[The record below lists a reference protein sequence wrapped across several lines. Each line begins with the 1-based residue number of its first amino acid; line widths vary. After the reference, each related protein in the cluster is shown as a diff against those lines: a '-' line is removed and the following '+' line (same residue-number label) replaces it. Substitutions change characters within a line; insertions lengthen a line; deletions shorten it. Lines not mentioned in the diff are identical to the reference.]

1 MWDVSTCSLGAGIGG
16 FGACWHI
23 LGSVWSAQRALLLAL
38 SMTMMNSTHLLQ
50 EDALEDEGDDAG
62 AGTAKRARTALLD
75 SDDEDELPAAPPD
88 TVKGPCVLAQYVL
101 RKP

>member
-1 MWDVSTCSLGAGIGG
+1 MSTCSLEEGIGG

-23 LGSVWSAQRALLLAL
+23 LGTVWLAQRALQLAL
-38 SMTMMNSTHLLQ
+38 SMTIVDSTHLLQ
-50 EDALEDEGDDAG
+50 EDTLEDEGDEAG

-88 TVKGPCVLAQYVL
+88 TVKGPCVFAQYVL